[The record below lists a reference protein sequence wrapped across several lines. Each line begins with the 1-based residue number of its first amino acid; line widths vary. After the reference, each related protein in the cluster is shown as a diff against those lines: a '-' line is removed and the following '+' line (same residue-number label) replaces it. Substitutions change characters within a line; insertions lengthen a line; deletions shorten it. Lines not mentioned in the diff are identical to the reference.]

1 MRDLYSVYQ
10 IESQNCIYLFLA
22 PFMHHDEV
30 KVVFAVIFVMESTV
44 NFVHS
49 LWKVKAQ
56 QLLPG
61 NTLVTN
67 EI

>member
-1 MRDLYSVYQ
+1 
-10 IESQNCIYLFLA
+10 
-22 PFMHHDEV
+22 MHHDEV

-61 NTLVTN
+61 NRLVTN